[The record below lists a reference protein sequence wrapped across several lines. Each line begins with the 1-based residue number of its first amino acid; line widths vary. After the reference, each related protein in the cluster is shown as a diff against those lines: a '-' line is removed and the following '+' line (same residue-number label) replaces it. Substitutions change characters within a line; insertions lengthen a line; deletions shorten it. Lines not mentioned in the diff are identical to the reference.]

1 MFVALLCACIVIGH
15 LLEENRWMNESITAL
30 IMGVF
35 TGVIILLT
43 NLSSLSLQ
51 FQVKKKQFFCNFIT
65 IMLFGAVGTLVSCT
79 IISLGI
85 SNDLMEAI
93 YSSANVLKRS
103 TSVHW
108 NKNQQSGFKSMKK
121 KIQGAINE
129 IRNVARIGHYTIPKE
144 MNEVCNWLTARLGLE
159 GYC

>member
-1 MFVALLCACIVIGH
+1 MEEMEGDALVRGVGPYILNLTRSSH
-15 LLEENRWMNESITAL
+15 LL
-30 IMGVF
+30 VF
-35 TGVIILLT
+35 GEDLFFIYLLPPIIF
-43 NLSSLSLQ
+43 NAR

-103 TSVHW
+103 TSIHW
-108 NKNQQSGFKSMKK
+108 NKKQQSGFKSMKK
-121 KIQGAINE
+121 KIQGATNE

-159 GYC
+159 GYR

>member
-1 MFVALLCACIVIGH
+1 
-15 LLEENRWMNESITAL
+15 
-30 IMGVF
+30 
-35 TGVIILLT
+35 
-43 NLSSLSLQ
+43 
-51 FQVKKKQFFCNFIT
+51 
-65 IMLFGAVGTLVSCT
+65 MLFGAVGTLVSCT

-103 TSVHW
+103 TSIHW
-108 NKNQQSGFKSMKK
+108 NKKQQSGFKSMKK
-121 KIQGAINE
+121 KIQGATNE

-159 GYC
+159 GYR